1 MVEVYTSSSEEH
13 TAWQPAPADKELEA
27 EMLTRL
33 SLRLEND
40 FNPKQ
45 KTREEIEKQPALQK
59 AAPVYVSREIKGPKP
74 LKSTKTSTA
83 PGDAWA
89 SASIVSV

>member
-1 MVEVYTSSSEEH
+1 MELFSDYKFFRLVYN
-13 TAWQPAPADKELEA
+13 TAVVFVRQAAPADKELEA

-45 KTREEIEKQPALQK
+45 KTREEIEKHA
-59 AAPVYVSREIKGPKP
+59 
-74 LKSTKTSTA
+74 TDTSA
-83 PGDAWA
+83 QNNMK
-89 SASIVSV
+89 I